1 MTGQLNFTHY
11 TDAPVRLAVD
21 LVNTLQPVTGIDEL
35 GDLAALRAF
44 LRAHDQDARAG
55 APDLEAVR
63 RLRADLREVFAA
75 GDAQAAG
82 ERVNHVLEEAGATP
96 RISTHGGQPH
106 LHFQP
111 AVATLAN
118 RLATAAA
125 MGLAVVLCEEGAG
138 RLGTCASAS
147 CQEAFVDMSKNRRK
161 RFCSEACA
169 HRESVAAFRARRRP
183 APSQP

>member
-1 MTGQLNFTHY
+1 MNFTHY

-35 GDLAALRAF
+35 VDLAALRAF
-44 LRAHDQDARAG
+44 LRAHDLDGHARAR
-55 APDLEAVR
+55 DLEAVR

-75 GDAQAAG
+75 GDPQVAA
-82 ERVNHVLEEAGATP
+82 ERINHVLREGGATP
-96 RISTHGGQPH
+96 RVSAHGGTPH

-111 AVATLAN
+111 TEAN
-118 RLATAAA
+118 LTNSIATAAA

-138 RLGTCASAS
+138 RLGVCASPS
-147 CQEAFVDMSKNRRK
+147 CREAFVDRSKNRRK

-183 APSQP
+183 APPGP

>member
-1 MTGQLNFTHY
+1 MNFTHY

-44 LRAHDQDARAG
+44 LRTHDHDGRAG
-55 APDLEAVR
+55 TRDLEAVR

-75 GDAQAAG
+75 GDPDAAG
-82 ERVNHVLEEAGATP
+82 DRVNHVLEQAGATP
-96 RISTHGGQPH
+96 RVSTHSGPPH

-111 AVATLAN
+111 SDPNLAN
-118 RLATAAA
+118 RIGTAAA
-125 MGLAVVLCEEGAG
+125 MGLAVVLCDEGAG
-138 RLGTCASAS
+138 RLGICASPS
-147 CQEAFVDMSKNRRK
+147 CREAFVDMSKNRRK
-161 RFCSEACA
+161 RYCSEACA

-183 APSQP
+183 APSQS

>member
-1 MTGQLNFTHY
+1 MNFTHY

-21 LVNTLQPVTGIDEL
+21 LVNTLQPVAGIDEL
-35 GDLAALRAF
+35 SDLAALRAF
-44 LRAHDQDARAG
+44 LRAHDLDGHARAR
-55 APDLEAVR
+55 DLEAVR

-75 GDAQAAG
+75 GDPQVAA
-82 ERVNHVLEEAGATP
+82 ERINHVLREGGATP
-96 RISTHGGQPH
+96 RVSAHGGTPH

-111 AVATLAN
+111 TEAN
-118 RLATAAA
+118 LTNSIATAAA

-138 RLGTCASAS
+138 RLGVCASPS
-147 CQEAFVDMSKNRRK
+147 CREAFVDRSKNRRK

-183 APSQP
+183 APPGP

>member
-1 MTGQLNFTHY
+1 MNFTHY

-44 LRAHDQDARAG
+44 LRAHDQDARAT
-55 APDLEAVR
+55 ARDLDAVR

-75 GDAQAAG
+75 GDPGAAG
-82 ERVNHVLEEAGATP
+82 ERVNHVLEQAGATP
-96 RISTHGGQPH
+96 RVSIHSGEPH

-111 AVATLAN
+111 TEPSLAN
-118 RLATAAA
+118 RLGTAAA

-138 RLGTCASAS
+138 RLGVCASPG
-147 CQEAFVDMSKNRRK
+147 CREAFVDMSKNRRK
-161 RFCSEACA
+161 RYCSEACA

-183 APSQP
+183 AAPRP